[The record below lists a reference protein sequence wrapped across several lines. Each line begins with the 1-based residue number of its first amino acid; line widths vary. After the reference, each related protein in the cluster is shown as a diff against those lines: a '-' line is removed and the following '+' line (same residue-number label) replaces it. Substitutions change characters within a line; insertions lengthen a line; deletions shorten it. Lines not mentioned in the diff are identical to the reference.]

1 MHVIMFLNKIIAIC
15 APPFQQNI
23 LILYDSVD
31 EKSSFSSFF
40 PLSFLFFVSCH
51 VCLGNLYSVLT

>member
-15 APPFQQNI
+15 APPPFPQNI

-40 PLSFLFFVSCH
+40 PL
-51 VCLGNLYSVLT
+51 